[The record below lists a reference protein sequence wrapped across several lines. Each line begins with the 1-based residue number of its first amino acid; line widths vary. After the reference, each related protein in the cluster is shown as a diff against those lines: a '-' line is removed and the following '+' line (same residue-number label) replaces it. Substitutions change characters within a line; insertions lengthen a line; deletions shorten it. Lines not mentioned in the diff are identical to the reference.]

1 MTSASVLPPPPP
13 LPGASSDSAAPGAAA
28 ATGTSAAPGAAAA
41 HDAATSTTP
50 PAATTVAVPPKVRI
64 SSPGRVAGAAAHLAA
79 LGVVGPAVFTAL
91 FSLFGSGFGLLP
103 ALLIGVVVLVAFVY
117 ALFAVAWF
125 ERARVDGLYR
135 LGLAPFRPRR
145 SAKPGFVGVL
155 HTIWLQAIDPL
166 QWRAVASFAVAT
178 VLGLITVTAIGIVS
192 WGIGLVVSPIFGWSD
207 TRLLGIVPLP
217 GIAAPLTGAAAVIVA
232 LGAIVGLAILHGVI
246 VRAIFVPSREAQLVE
261 QARTSDTR
269 RAGAVRAAEVERTRI
284 ERDLHDGVQPR
295 LVSIGMTLG
304 LAQTKI
310 DDDPETAKAL
320 VAEAHASTKSA
331 ITELRQLARGIHAS
345 VLEDRGLDAALSAL
359 ASRSHIP
366 VTLDVRLPRRCGR
379 AAEEAVYFAIAETLT
394 NAAKHSRAAACRVDV
409 RVRED
414 GSLWARVEDDGLGG
428 ARIVPGGGLDGI
440 VNRVTAAGG
449 TARIDSPQGGPTTVE
464 VNVPCA
470 S

>member
-1 MTSASVLPPPPP
+1 MDAMTTASVLPPPPP
-13 LPGASSDSAAPGAAA
+13 LPGASVAPTAHAPAASGSAA
-28 ATGTSAAPGAAAA
+28 AP
-41 HDAATSTTP
+41 TP
-50 PAATTVAVPPKVRI
+50 PVAVPPKVRI
-64 SSPGRVAGAAAHLAA
+64 ASPGRVAGAAAHLAA

-91 FSLFGSGFGLLP
+91 FGLFGSGFGLLP
-103 ALLIGVVVLVAFVY
+103 ALLIGVVILVVFVY

-125 ERARVDGLYR
+125 ERARVDGLYG
-135 LGLAPFRPRR
+135 LGLAPIRPRR
-145 SAKPGFVGVL
+145 SPKPGFVGVL

-166 QWRAVASFAVAT
+166 QWRAVASFAIAT
-178 VLGLITVTAIGIVS
+178 VLGLATVTAIGVVS
-192 WGIGLVVSPIFGWSD
+192 WGLGLAASPIFGWSD
-207 TRLLGIVPLP
+207 TRLFGILPLP
-217 GIAAPLTGAAAVIVA
+217 GVAAPLTGIAAIIVA
-232 LGAIVGLAILHGVI
+232 VGVIVGLAILHGVI

-269 RAGAVRAAEVERTRI
+269 RAGAVRAAEVERARI

-310 DDDPETAKAL
+310 DDDPEAAKAL

-414 GSLWARVEDDGLGG
+414 GSLWARIEDDGLGG

-440 VNRVTAAGG
+440 VNRVAAAGG

>member
-1 MTSASVLPPPPP
+1 MTTASVLPPPPP
-13 LPGASSDSAAPGAAA
+13 TLPASAGALPHPG
-28 ATGTSAAPGAAAA
+28 
-41 HDAATSTTP
+41 
-50 PAATTVAVPPKVRI
+50 VRI
-64 SSPGRVAGAAAHLAA
+64 SSPGRVAGAIAQLAA
-79 LGVVGPAVFTAL
+79 LGVVGPAVFGG
-91 FSLFGSGFGLLP
+91 LFGLFGAGVGLLF
-103 ALLIGVVVLVAFVY
+103 AVLIGVVLLAGLVY
-117 ALFAVAWF
+117 ALFGVAWF
-125 ERARVDGLYR
+125 EQARLDGLYGFDLPALR
-135 LGLAPFRPRR
+135 VRR
-145 SAKPGFVGVL
+145 SPKPGFVGVL
-155 HTIWLQAIDPL
+155 HTIWLQAIDPR
-166 QWRAVASFAVAT
+166 QWRAVASFTVST
-178 VLGLITVTAIGIVS
+178 VLGLVTLVLVGAVS
-192 WGIGLVVSPIFGWSD
+192 WGLVLLVSPIFGWAH
-207 TRLLGIVPLP
+207 TRLFGLVPLE
-217 GIAAPLTGAAAVIVA
+217 GIGAPLIGALVAVVATGAIIG
-232 LGAIVGLAILHGVI
+232 LGLLHGVLA
-246 VRAIFVPSREAQLVE
+246 RAILVPSREAQLEE

-366 VTLDVRLPRRCGR
+366 VTLDVRLPRRCSR
-379 AAEEAVYFAIAETLT
+379 PAEAAVYFSIAEALT
-394 NAAKHSRAAACRVDV
+394 NAAKHSRAGACRVDV
-409 RVRED
+409 RVRDD

-428 ARIVPGGGLDGI
+428 ARVVPGGGLDGI

-449 TARIDSPQGGPTTVE
+449 TVRIDSPQGGPTAVE
-464 VNVPCA
+464 VTVPCA

>member
-1 MTSASVLPPPPP
+1 MPDT
-13 LPGASSDSAAPGAAA
+13 
-28 ATGTSAAPGAAAA
+28 
-41 HDAATSTTP
+41 
-50 PAATTVAVPPKVRI
+50 VRI
-64 SSPGRVAGAAAHLAA
+64 ASPGRVAGAIAHLAA

-91 FSLFGSGFGLLP
+91 FSMLGSGLGLLA
-103 ALLIGVVVLVAFVY
+103 ALLVGVVVLVVFVY

-125 ERARVDGLYR
+125 ERARVDGLYG
-135 LGLAPFRPRR
+135 LGLTPLRPRR

-155 HTIWLQAIDPL
+155 HSIWLQAIDPL
-166 QWRAVASFAVAT
+166 QWRAVASFSIAT
-178 VLGLITVTAIGIVS
+178 VM
-192 WGIGLVVSPIFGWSD
+192 GLVTLAAFAGVAWGLALTVSPIFGWAD
-207 TRLLGIVPLP
+207 TRFLGLFPLQGAAVPLV
-217 GIAAPLTGAAAVIVA
+217 GVTAVVVAIAAVI
-232 LGAIVGLAILHGVI
+232 GLAILDGVI

-310 DDDPETAKAL
+310 DDDPEAAKAL

-379 AAEEAVYFAIAETLT
+379 AAEEAVYFAIAEALT

-409 RVRED
+409 RVRDD

-449 TARIDSPQGGPTTVE
+449 SARIDSPQGGPTTVE
-464 VNVPCA
+464 VTVPCA

>member
-1 MTSASVLPPPPP
+1 MTTASVLPPPPP
-13 LPGASSDSAAPGAAA
+13 KLPGRDDSATDTA
-28 ATGTSAAPGAAAA
+28 ATLPLPPSAPADTAP
-41 HDAATSTTP
+41 SR
-50 PAATTVAVPPKVRI
+50 VRI
-64 SSPGRVAGAAAHLAA
+64 ATPGRIAGAAAQLAA
-79 LGVVGPAVFTAL
+79 LGLVGPVVFSAL
-91 FSLFGSGFGLLP
+91 FGMLGGGLGLLV
-103 ALLIGVVVLVAFVY
+103 AMLVGVVVLVALVY

-125 ERARVDGLYR
+125 ERARVDGLYGF
-135 LGLAPFRPRR
+135 GLPLLRPRR
-145 SAKPGFVGVL
+145 STRPGFVGFL
-155 HTIWLQAIDPL
+155 HTIWLQAIDPG
-166 QWRAVASFAVAT
+166 QWRAVASFA
-178 VLGLITVTAIGIVS
+178 IGTLL
-192 WGIGLVVSPIFGWSD
+192 GLVVLTAAGLSAWGLALAVAPIFGWPD
-207 TRLLGIVPLP
+207 TRFLGIFPLE
-217 GIAAPLTGAAAVIVA
+217 GFAAPIVGIVA
-232 LGAIVGLAILHGVI
+232 LIGSLAGIVGVAVLHGVI
-246 VRAIFVPSREAQLVE
+246 VRAIFVPSREAELE
-261 QARTSDTR
+261 ERARTSDTR

-345 VLEDRGLDAALSAL
+345 VLDDRGLDAALSAL

-379 AAEEAVYFAIAETLT
+379 PAEAAVYFSIAEALT
-394 NAAKHSRAAACRVDV
+394 NAAKHSRATACRVYV
-409 RVRED
+409 RLRED
-414 GSLWARVEDDGLGG
+414 GTLWARVEDDGLGG

-464 VNVPCA
+464 VSVPCA

>member
-1 MTSASVLPPPPP
+1 MP
-13 LPGASSDSAAPGAAA
+13 D
-28 ATGTSAAPGAAAA
+28 
-41 HDAATSTTP
+41 
-50 PAATTVAVPPKVRI
+50 TVRVA
-64 SSPGRVAGAAAHLAA
+64 SPGRVAGAIAHLAA

-91 FSLFGSGFGLLP
+91 FSMLGSGLGLLA
-103 ALLIGVVVLVAFVY
+103 ALLVGVVVLVVFVY

-125 ERARVDGLYR
+125 ERARVDGLYG
-135 LGLAPFRPRR
+135 LGLAPLRPRR

-155 HTIWLQAIDPL
+155 HSIWLQAMDPL
-166 QWRAVASFAVAT
+166 QWRAVASFSVAT
-178 VLGLITVTAIGIVS
+178 VMGLLTLTALAGVAWGLALTVSPLFGWPNTRFLGLI
-192 WGIGLVVSPIFGWSD
+192 
-207 TRLLGIVPLP
+207 PLE
-217 GIAAPLTGAAAVIVA
+217 GAAAPLVGVIAV
-232 LGAIVGLAILHGVI
+232 IVGLAAVIGLAILDGVI
-246 VRAIFVPSREAQLVE
+246 VRAIFVPSREAQLLE

-310 DDDPETAKAL
+310 DDDPEAAKAL

-379 AAEEAVYFAIAETLT
+379 AAEEAVYFAIAEALT

-409 RVRED
+409 RVRDD

-449 TARIDSPQGGPTTVE
+449 SARIDSPQGGPTTVE

>member
-1 MTSASVLPPPPP
+1 MTTASVLPPSPPP
-13 LPGASSDSAAPGAAA
+13 LPALRSAAPR
-28 ATGTSAAPGAAAA
+28 TS
-41 HDAATSTTP
+41 
-50 PAATTVAVPPKVRI
+50 VRI
-64 SSPGRVAGAAAHLAA
+64 SSPGHVAGAIAQLAA
-79 LGVVGPAVFTAL
+79 LGAIGPAVFGGL
-91 FSLFGSGFGLLP
+91 FSLLGAGVGLLF
-103 ALLIGVVVLVAFVY
+103 AVLIGVVVLAGLVY
-117 ALFAVAWF
+117 ALYAVAWF
-125 ERARVDGLYR
+125 EQARLEGLYGFELPALR
-135 LGLAPFRPRR
+135 VRR
-145 SAKPGFVGVL
+145 SPKPGFVGVL
-155 HTIWLQAIDPL
+155 HTIWLQAIDPR
-166 QWRAVASFAVAT
+166 QWRAIASFTVST
-178 VLGLITVTAIGIVS
+178 VLGVVALLLVGAVA
-192 WGIGLVVSPIFGWSD
+192 WGLALAVSPIFGWTPVSFFGLL
-207 TRLLGIVPLP
+207 RLNGVAGPLV
-217 GIAAPLTGAAAVIVA
+217 GALLALVAVGA
-232 LGAIVGLAILHGVI
+232 LVGLGLLHGVLA
-246 VRAIFVPSREAQLVE
+246 RAILVPSREALLEE

-310 DDDPETAKAL
+310 DDDPEAAKAL

-366 VTLDVRLPRRCGR
+366 VTLDVRLPRRCSR
-379 AAEEAVYFAIAETLT
+379 AAEAAVYFSIAEALT
-394 NAAKHSRAAACRVDV
+394 NAAKHSRAGNCRVDV
-409 RVRED
+409 RVRDD

-464 VNVPCA
+464 VTVPCA

>member
-1 MTSASVLPPPPP
+1 MTTASVLPPPPP
-13 LPGASSDSAAPGAAA
+13 VPGGPVETAPP
-28 ATGTSAAPGAAAA
+28 TGGVPERVR
-41 HDAATSTTP
+41 
-50 PAATTVAVPPKVRI
+50 VA
-64 SSPGRVAGAAAHLAA
+64 SPGRVAAAVAHLAA
-79 LGVVGPAVFTAL
+79 LGVIGPAVFTGL
-91 FSLFGSGFGLLP
+91 FSMLGSGVGLLA
-103 ALLIGVVVLVAFVY
+103 ALLVGVVVLVVFVY

-125 ERARVDGLYR
+125 ERARVDGLYD
-135 LGLAPFRPRR
+135 LGLAPLRPRR

-155 HTIWLQAIDPL
+155 HSIWLQAIDPL
-166 QWRAVASFAVAT
+166 QWRAVASFSIAT
-178 VLGLITVTAIGIVS
+178 VMGLVTVTALAGLA
-192 WGIGLVVSPIFGWSD
+192 WGLALAVSPIFGWSN
-207 TRLLGIVPLP
+207 TRFLDLIPLSGAGVPLV
-217 GIAAPLTGAAAVIVA
+217 GVIAVIVGVA
-232 LGAIVGLAILHGVI
+232 TVIGLAILHGVI

-310 DDDPETAKAL
+310 DDDPEAAKAL

-409 RVRED
+409 RVRDD